1 MKKPLLHE
9 RNRTV
14 SLQINELMYEKL
26 KRVAN
31 EESVNVSDLMVKAI
45 ALGLK
50 EIQEEKNRGG

>member
-31 EESVNVSDLMVKAI
+31 EESVNVSDLMVRAI
-45 ALGLK
+45 IIGVK